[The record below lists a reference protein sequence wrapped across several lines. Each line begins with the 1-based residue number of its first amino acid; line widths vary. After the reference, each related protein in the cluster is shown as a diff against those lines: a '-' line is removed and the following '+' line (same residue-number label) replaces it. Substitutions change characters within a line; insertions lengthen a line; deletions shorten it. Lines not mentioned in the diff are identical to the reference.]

1 MLHKV
6 KNMFTGIIEEIGV
19 IASITTGGMVISAN
33 QVLKDMQLGGSI
45 AVNGACLT
53 VTDFDSRGFSIE
65 VMPETFHQTNLG
77 MLRTGDKVNLERP
90 LALGGELGGHMVQG
104 HVDDTG
110 IITSITKEGEAVL
123 MRFEAPPEVMRFIV
137 PKGFI
142 AVDGV
147 SLTVTSKDT
156 NSFQVSIVSYTR
168 QHTNLEFKKI
178 GDAVNLEADIIGK
191 YVAELSQVQDSGITA
206 EFLQEHGF
214 PVN

>member
-1 MLHKV
+1 
-6 KNMFTGIIEEIGV
+6 MFTGIIEEIGT
-19 IASITTGGMVISAN
+19 IASMTAGSLVINAS
-33 QVLKDMQLGGSI
+33 QVLKDMKLGGSI

-53 VTDFDSRGFSIE
+53 VTDLDSRCFSVE
-65 VMPETFHQTNLG
+65 VMPETLHQTNLG
-77 MLRTGDKVNLERP
+77 RLHPGDKVNLERP
-90 LALGGELGGHMVQG
+90 LALGGELGGHLVQG

-110 IITSITKEGEAVL
+110 RIASLTKEGEAVL

-147 SLTVTSKDT
+147 SLTVTNKDT
-156 NSFQVSIVSYTR
+156 DSFQVSIVGYTR
-168 QHTNLEFKKI
+168 QHTNLAEKKV
-178 GDAVNLEADIIGK
+178 GDAVNLEVDIIGK
-191 YVAELSQVQDSGITA
+191 YVAEFSRAQGSGITA